1 MTTITIQ
8 DDIALPQTTFKNL
21 EELRNILNFISLQVT
36 ETNDSQSQKEYQ
48 KTKDIPLKEFNYL
61 TDESL

>member
-8 DDIALPQTTFKNL
+8 DDITLPQTTFKNL

-36 ETNDSQSQKEYQ
+36 ETNDSQSKAEYQ
-48 KTKDIPLKEFNYL
+48 KTKDVPLEKFNYL